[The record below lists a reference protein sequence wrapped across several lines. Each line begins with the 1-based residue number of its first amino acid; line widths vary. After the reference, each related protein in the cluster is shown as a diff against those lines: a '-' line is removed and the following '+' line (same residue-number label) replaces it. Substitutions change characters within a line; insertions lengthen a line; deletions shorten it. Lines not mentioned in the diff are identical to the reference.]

1 MKYLIDS
8 YTAYM
13 VNGGLLDK
21 GSEVVNWFF
30 IELPFSFA
38 YGAMIFLIMENVM
51 NQSDYFVGKQQEAY
65 DYSLDIL
72 KGFGGTGIVK
82 GSLLGLAIILSAYY
96 LLYSFF

>member
-30 IELPFSFA
+30 IELPFSFCVW
-38 YGAMIFLIMENVM
+38 G
-51 NQSDYFVGKQQEAY
+51 Q
-65 DYSLDIL
+65 
-72 KGFGGTGIVK
+72 
-82 GSLLGLAIILSAYY
+82 
-96 LLYSFF
+96 